1 MKKTI
6 KLISFGEILFDIVGG
21 KTLLGGAPLN
31 FASHF
36 TNLGG
41 ESFMLSAVGEDI
53 LGEAALAHLDARNI
67 SASLI
72 TRSKKETGKCLVTL
86 DENAIPSY
94 NILKNVAYDE
104 IKANTD
110 KIKDI
115 SADVLYFGT
124 LSQRSENNR
133 ATLKD
138 ILEKITFS
146 EVFCD
151 LNIRKDCSSEE
162 SVLFCLVHATI
173 LKYSDDSLE
182 EETLKAALGTER
194 ENIPKEIAKR
204 FPNIKII
211 LRTLGEKG
219 SEIYDIQSGNRIEL
233 KAVENPTPVSTVGAG
248 DSYAAAFL
256 FHFLSGDS
264 LYKAGTEAAK
274 LASYVVGIEGA
285 I

>member
-1 MKKTI
+1 MKK
-6 KLISFGEILFDIVGG
+6 KLISFGEILFDIIAG
-21 KTLLGGAPLN
+21 KAKIGGAPLN

-104 IKANTD
+104 IRANTD

-162 SVLFCLVHATI
+162 SVLFCLGHATI
-173 LKYSDDSLE
+173 LKFSDDALE
-182 EETLKAALGTER
+182 EETLKAALGTEK

-219 SEIYDIQSGNRIEL
+219 SEIYDIQSGNRIEI
-233 KAVENPTPVSTVGAG
+233 KAVENPNPVSTVGAG

-256 FHFLSGDS
+256 FRFLSGDS
-264 LYKAGTEAAK
+264 LFKAGTEAAK